1 MLKSILR
8 SLGLKIENENQAP
21 VMTRPQ
27 IENNRES
34 LGAESTGGGGI
45 SIGTTRPILCAAPS
59 WAKVRNV
66 HLGNDNVEN
75 PETLIRCRRAS
86 TARRK
91 TAAR

>member
-34 LGAESTGGGGI
+34 LGAESTGGGWDI
-45 SIGTTRPILCAAPS
+45 D
-59 WAKVRNV
+59 W
-66 HLGNDNVEN
+66 DN
-75 PETLIRCRRAS
+75 PADPLRRAILGQGPK
-86 TARRK
+86 RPFGK
-91 TAAR
+91 